1 MSTVTVDTRTLFTPG
16 TPGTG
21 GMGGGEMNDGIAG
34 VAQAQLT
41 L

>member
-1 MSTVTVDTRTLFTPG
+1 MSSVTVDTRTLFTPG
-16 TPGTG
+16 MPGNGGTG
-21 GMGGGEMNDGIAG
+21 GGDMNDGIAG